1 MADTNKRALSNF
13 CKRRGVVKASIT
25 RLKTHL
31 SAMEL
36 TPDEDT
42 VDNARQL
49 LAKLRTSDSDF
60 KDLHMSMIDLID
72 DEDTVLAEQ
81 TALDNHDDLVA
92 SMTLRVQKLIASVKP
107 APDGR
112 VDNRRILARRLKQI
126 QERLSATS
134 DAVGTLTGDSKD
146 VHRLQ
151 LHEEQIGDSKK
162 DLSAIKS
169 ELISL
174 DLEDTNW

>member
-1 MADTNKRALSNF
+1 
-13 CKRRGVVKASIT
+13 
-25 RLKTHL
+25 
-31 SAMEL
+31 
-36 TPDEDT
+36 
-42 VDNARQL
+42 
-49 LAKLRTSDSDF
+49 
-60 KDLHMSMIDLID
+60 MIGLID

-81 TALDNHDDLVA
+81 TALD

-112 VDNRRILARRLKQI
+112 VDNRRILVRRLKQI

-162 DLSAIKS
+162 DLYAIKL

-174 DLEDTNW
+174 DLEDTDELATKLSWSSCCLTALLK

>member
-1 MADTNKRALSNF
+1 MADADKRALSNF
-13 CKRRGVVKASIT
+13 RERRGVVKASIT
-25 RLKTHL
+25 HLETRL
-31 SAMEL
+31 SAMES

-60 KDLHMSMIDLID
+60 KDLHMSMVDLID

-92 SMTLRVQKLIASVKP
+92 SMTLHVQKLIASVKP

-112 VDNRRILARRLKQI
+112 ADNRRILARRLKQI
-126 QERLSATS
+126 QEHL
-134 DAVGTLTGDSKD
+134 
-146 VHRLQ
+146 
-151 LHEEQIGDSKK
+151 
-162 DLSAIKS
+162 
-169 ELISL
+169 
-174 DLEDTNW
+174 